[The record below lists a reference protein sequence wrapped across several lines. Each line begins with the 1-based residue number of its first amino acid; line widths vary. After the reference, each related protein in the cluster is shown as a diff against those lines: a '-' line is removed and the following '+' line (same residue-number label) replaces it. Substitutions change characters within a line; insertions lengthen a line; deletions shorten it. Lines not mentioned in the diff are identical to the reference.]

1 MPVKIRLSRA
11 GRSKRPFYHVI
22 VADSRSP
29 RDGKYI
35 ERIGTYNPLT
45 VPASIEVKQDRALY
59 WLEKGAQPTDTAR
72 AILSYTGVMY
82 KKHLQRGVSKG
93 AHSQEQADAMFADWW
108 EAKQQKVED
117 HKNRVQA
124 DKDKANTDRIAA
136 ESKIRADK
144 LAAQQPAAVEEAA
157 KEGVTGEPTGD
168 AIADA
173 INTSQEENE
182 ALLGIKKG
190 EQATEE
196 PTPVAEKPAEETKPE
211 AATEPEAEKPVEE
224 AAPAEKVAVAAV
236 PAVEAPAKEEAA
248 VEEAKPA
255 AAPAKDVKPDDLKK
269 IEGIGPKIAETLNAA
284 GIITYTD
291 LAGKKAEEVKA
302 VLEAAEG
309 NFAAHDPGTWPK
321 QSQMAADGK
330 WDELKA
336 YQDELDGGKEVS

>member
-1 MPVKIRLSRA
+1 MPVKIRLSRG

-35 ERIGTYNPLT
+35 ERIGSYNPLT
-45 VPASIEVKQDRALY
+45 VPATINVDQDRALY

-82 KKHLQRGVSKG
+82 KKHLLRGVKKG
-93 AHSQEQADAMFADWW
+93 AHSQEQADALFADWW
-108 EAKQQKVED
+108 EAKQQKIED
-117 HKNRVQA
+117 HKNLVQA
-124 DKDKANTDRIAA
+124 DKDKSNADRIAA

-144 LAAQQPAAVEEAA
+144 LAAQQPVAVEEAA
-157 KEGVTGEPTGD
+157 KEGGVTGEPTGD

-173 INTSQEENE
+173 INTSQEDNE
-182 ALLGIKKG
+182 ALLGLNKD
-190 EQATEE
+190 A
-196 PTPVAEKPAEETKPE
+196 ETKP
-211 AATEPEAEKPVEE
+211 AAE
-224 AAPAEKVAVAAV
+224 AAPDTPAETKAEEPAKVEV
-236 PAVEAPAKEEAA
+236 PAAEEAKAEVAPEPEEPAKEEAA
-248 VEEAKPA
+248 VEEVKAEAVPTP
-255 AAPAKDVKPDDLKK
+255 APAPKTDVKPDDLKK
-269 IEGIGPKIAETLNAA
+269 IEGIGPKIAEVLNAA
-284 GIITYTD
+284 GIVTYTD
-291 LAGKKAEEVKA
+291 LAGKKADEVKA

-330 WDELKA
+330 WDELKT